1 MLEPAPNKWKNKC
14 LHYFPDFLVVFLSKR
29 LLQTHLMLLKKN
41 SWSRV
46 VSLIRWRDS
55 ILTFVR
61 THSKVTI
68 TMLTR
73 IGVHP
78 TYNQIKSFL
87 KLKSQFN
94 LARRHGKMQ
103 DPRDPGSRK
112 FLNNC
117 GNFFHELNKMVVFN
131 INKTS
136 FMLKM
141 MK

>member
-1 MLEPAPNKWKNKC
+1 MNVKEEN
-14 LHYFPDFLVVFLSKR
+14 VFLCALFSGLSGGVFDKVIAANT
-29 LLQTHLMLLKKN
+29 LDAIKKIADPEF
-41 SWSRV
+41 
-46 VSLIRWRDS
+46 VSLIGWRDS
-55 ILTFVR
+55 IVTFVR

-78 TYNQIKSFL
+78 TYNQIKSFS
-87 KLKSQFN
+87 KLKPQFN
-94 LARRHGKMQ
+94 LARRHGKMR